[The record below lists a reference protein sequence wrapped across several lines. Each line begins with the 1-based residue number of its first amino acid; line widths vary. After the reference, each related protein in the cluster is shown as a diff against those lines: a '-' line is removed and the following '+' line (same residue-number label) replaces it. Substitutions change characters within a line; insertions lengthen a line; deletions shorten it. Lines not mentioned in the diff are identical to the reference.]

1 MGPRVFA
8 WSLLAPLTCSCLGM
22 LARADS
28 HPAQKES
35 GLTTVQYGDTVVG
48 EPEPRDGGSR

>member
-1 MGPRVFA
+1 M
-8 WSLLAPLTCSCLGM
+8 LLAALTSSCLGM

-28 HPAQKES
+28 HPAQTES

-48 EPEPRDGGSR
+48 EPEPRDGGRR